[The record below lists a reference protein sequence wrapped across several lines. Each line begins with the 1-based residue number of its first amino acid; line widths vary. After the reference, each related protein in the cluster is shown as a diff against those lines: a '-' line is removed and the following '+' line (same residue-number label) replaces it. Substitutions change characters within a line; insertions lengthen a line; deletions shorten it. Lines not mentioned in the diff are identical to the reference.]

1 MQVTVSREIGRL
13 FDAPQFMAWLQ
24 SSPTPRWIVLG
35 VAVLGVGA
43 SLSRR
48 NPQTGGTSGGGVA
61 LAVWLVVLGA
71 LVFVLWHQ
79 GVQRLLM

>member
-1 MQVTVSREIGRL
+1 MQVTVTREIGRL
-13 FDAPQFMAWLQ
+13 FDAPQFIDWLQ
-24 SSPTPRWIVLG
+24 HSPVPRWVVLG

-48 NPQTGGTSGGGVA
+48 SPQTGGTSLGGVA

-71 LVFVLWHQ
+71 LVFVLWRS
-79 GVQRLLM
+79 GVQRLM